1 MASVVPSRYPLF
13 CVALI
18 AAFLGAI
25 PLSAQEEAQK
35 AGFYEVSLSADEVYK
50 YSNLKFAGDYTSWE
64 SPSGLLV
71 LGKTEAGVTVLIVL
85 GAGTV
90 TIQAPEQAREKFTA
104 AFGAYPVNTA
114 FTTLYM
120 RLHPQEFQEV
130 FGKQSMTKS
139 PDEAALAKAKEIY
152 DQRFL
157 TSYHAGPRAI
167 LPPVKTRVMDFDTPQ
182 FGQITNEEGYWIS
195 LNRITPF
202 TKVYAS
208 RFVNPKQK

>member
-1 MASVVPSRYPLF
+1 MASAIPSRYHL
-13 CVALI
+13 CTALVAVFFGTIL
-18 AAFLGAI
+18 
-25 PLSAQEEAQK
+25 LSAQDEAQK
-35 AGFYEVSLSADEVYK
+35 AGFYDVSLNKDEIYK
-50 YSNLKFAGDYTSWE
+50 YSALKFVGDYTSWE
-64 SPSGLLV
+64 SASGLV
-71 LGKTEAGVTVLIVL
+71 ALGKTEAGVTLLIVI
-85 GAGTV
+85 GEGTV
-90 TIQAPEQAREKFTA
+90 TIQAPEQVREKFTA
-104 AFGAYPVNTA
+104 AFGGYPLKTA

-130 FGKQSMTKS
+130 FGKQTLTKN
-139 PDEAALAKAKEIY
+139 PDDAALAKAKEIY

-182 FGQITNEEGYWIS
+182 FGQVTNEEGYWVS

-202 TKVYAS
+202 AKIYPA

>member
-1 MASVVPSRYPLF
+1 MTSAVPSGLHLRIT
-13 CVALI
+13 LI
-18 AAFLGAI
+18 AMLFGAI
-25 PLSAQEEAQK
+25 LLSGQEEAQK
-35 AGFYEVSLSADEVYK
+35 AGFYDVSLTGDEIYK
-50 YSNLKFAGDYTSWE
+50 YGPLKFAGDYTSWE
-64 SPSGLLV
+64 SPSGLLA
-71 LGKTEAGVTVLIVL
+71 LGRTEAGVTVVIVL
-85 GAGTV
+85 GGGTV
-90 TIQAPEQAREKFTA
+90 TIQAPEQAREKFNA
-104 AFGAYPVNTA
+104 AFGAYPLTTA

-120 RLHPQEFQEV
+120 RLHPQEFQDV
-130 FGKQSMTKS
+130 LGKQPMTKS

-157 TSYHAGPRAI
+157 TSYHAGSRAI

-202 TKVYAS
+202 AKVYPS

>member
-1 MASVVPSRYPLF
+1 MASAVPSGYHLRL
-13 CVALI
+13 ALI
-18 AAFLGAI
+18 AVLLGAI
-25 PLSAQEEAQK
+25 LLLAQEDAQK
-35 AGFYEVSLSADEVYK
+35 AGFYDVSLSKDDIYK
-50 YSNLKFAGDYTSWE
+50 YGALKFAGDYTSWE
-64 SPSGLLV
+64 SSSGLLA
-71 LGKTEAGVTVLIVL
+71 LGRTEAGVTVLIVL
-85 GAGTV
+85 GGGTV
-90 TIQAPEQAREKFTA
+90 TIQAPEQVREKFNA
-104 AFGAYPVNTA
+104 AFGAYPVSTA

-120 RLHPQEFQEV
+120 RLHPQEFEDV

-139 PDEAALAKAKEIY
+139 PDDASLAKAKEIY

-202 TKVYAS
+202 SKIYPS